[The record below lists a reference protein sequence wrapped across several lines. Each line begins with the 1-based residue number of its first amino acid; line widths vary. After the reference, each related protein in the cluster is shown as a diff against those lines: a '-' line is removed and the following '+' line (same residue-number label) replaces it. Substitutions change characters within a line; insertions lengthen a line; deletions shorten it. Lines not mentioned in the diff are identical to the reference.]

1 MKPQMYLL
9 RGSLGPTPCEPRIPR
24 RWRWFIALSTGSF
37 LALAGVLA
45 LWFPEYRA
53 VAWALLLFSSCHV
66 SFLVVQ
72 RIGCEPMTVP
82 EAGLEEEAR
91 QGDAASPLR

>member
-1 MKPQMYLL
+1 MKHQMFLL
-9 RGSLGPTPCEPRIPR
+9 RDAHRPPPCEPRIPR

-37 LALAGVLA
+37 LALAGVIA
-45 LWFPEYRA
+45 LWLPEYRA

-72 RIGCEPMTVP
+72 RIGCEPTTLP
-82 EAGLEEEAR
+82 DDGLEEEAW
-91 QGDAASPLR
+91 GDPAPPP